1 LFSSLSFA
9 FEQKKAL
16 RGLKGVTV
24 VVSYIPPEIERL
36 GLKRNMIQAN
46 VETKLKKL
54 GIKVYKKLKSP
65 TTPILL
71 VRINAIY
78 VKSKSIISYHI
89 GVNLVEWVFLKREI
103 GSVGDLME
111 VQATDWYN
119 GKVGFV
125 GTSSVKIIL
134 KNLEELVDKFS
145 YDYLSVNPS

>member
-1 LFSSLSFA
+1 LQRSH
-9 FEQKKAL
+9 
-16 RGLKGVTV
+16 
-24 VVSYIPPEIERL
+24 
-36 GLKRNMIQAN
+36 
-46 VETKLKKL
+46 
-54 GIKVYKKLKSP
+54 
-65 TTPILL
+65 
-71 VRINAIY
+71 
-78 VKSKSIISYHI
+78 HI

>member
-1 LFSSLSFA
+1 MNRIKFVTTVVIFCLLFSSLSFA

-78 VKSKSIISYHI
+78 VKSKSIISYHETVAKYI
-89 GVNLVEWVFLKREI
+89 VN
-103 GSVGDLME
+103 
-111 VQATDWYN
+111 
-119 GKVGFV
+119 FV
-125 GTSSVKIIL
+125 
-134 KNLEELVDKFS
+134 
-145 YDYLSVNPS
+145 